1 MNITLLGTGTSQGIP
16 VIGCTCEVCLSSDSK
31 DKRLRVSCYVED
43 TKNKILIDIGPDFR
57 QQMLTNKISDID
69 AVLLTHEH
77 NDHTAGLDDIRSI
90 NFLHNKN
97 MPVYGMPRVLE
108 DIATRFQYVF
118 KSNKYPGLP
127 RVELLPIHSEFHIGN
142 LSILPIPIM
151 HGKLPIIG
159 YRIQNFAYL
168 TDASFITEEAIG
180 LLQNL
185 DVLVVNAL
193 RKEEHYSHFNL
204 EEALAFISQVGPKQ
218 SYLTH
223 ISHAFDTHS
232 NISKL
237 LPNQVSVGY
246 DRLTI
251 RV

>member
-1 MNITLLGTGTSQGIP
+1 VNITLLGTGTSQGIP

-69 AVLLTHEH
+69 AVL
-77 NDHTAGLDDIRSI
+77 
-90 NFLHNKN
+90 
-97 MPVYGMPRVLE
+97 
-108 DIATRFQYVF
+108 
-118 KSNKYPGLP
+118 
-127 RVELLPIHSEFHIGN
+127 
-142 LSILPIPIM
+142 
-151 HGKLPIIG
+151 
-159 YRIQNFAYL
+159 
-168 TDASFITEEAIG
+168 DASFITEEAIG

-237 LPNQVSVGY
+237 LPDQVSVGY
-246 DRLTI
+246 DGLTI